1 MPRVAA
7 ELLAHGDAIILT
19 HGGAGGWSPERS
31 RDALHATQ
39 LAAEEGFET
48 LLRLGDVLDA
58 VAVAVQRL
66 EDSRV
71 LNAGLGS
78 VLTLGGR
85 VEMDAG
91 VMSSDGV
98 VGAVAGV
105 RRLRNPVLAA
115 LIVARE
121 TPHILMVGDGADRL
135 GLSFGVAEHPG
146 PDPERMRIYFEA
158 RTRRRHSL
166 LARLWRAK
174 APGDTVGAVAA
185 ANGSTAAAT
194 STGGLWFKLDGRV
207 GDTPLIG
214 AGFYASQTAACS
226 ATGVGETIIL
236 GRVCGRIVELI
247 EDDSEPLEAAKRVVE
262 EHTER
267 FGPGTVGVIIVARCG
282 DEYCGVAATNAKMPV
297 GYASRQE
304 RGSILVGGEQ

>member
-7 ELLAHGDAIILT
+7 ELLAEGDVLVLT

-31 RDALHATQ
+31 RDALHAAR
-39 LAAEEGFET
+39 LAAEEG
-48 LLRLGDVLDA
+48 LRVLMDVGDALDA
-58 VAVAVQRL
+58 VAAAVRSL

-78 VLTLGGR
+78 VLTLSGR

-91 VMSSDGV
+91 VMSSEGV

-105 RRLRNPVLAA
+105 RRLRNPVLGA

-121 TPHILMVGDGADRL
+121 TPHILVVGEGADRL

-146 PDPERMRIYFEA
+146 PDPDRMRIYFEA
-158 RTRRRHSL
+158 RTSKRHSL

-174 APGDTVGAVAA
+174 TLGDTVGAVAA
-185 ANGSTAAAT
+185 AGGSTAAAT

-214 AGFYASQTAACS
+214 AGFYASHAAACS

-236 GRVCGRIVELI
+236 NRVCGRVVELI
-247 EDDSEPLEAAKRVVE
+247 EEGFEPLEAARRVVGA
-262 EHTER
+262 HTER
-267 FGPGTVGVIIVARCG
+267 FGYGTLGVIIVARCG

-297 GYASRQE
+297 GYASRRE
-304 RGSILVGGEQ
+304 NGSVLVGGER